1 MDREEFRTSISETS
15 DEHPSFLEYFIH
27 FMESVSCKYTSLNTK
42 ISAENREFCA
52 KGVRQALNQY
62 TWPTT
67 VTIPGSANRPEKVEN
82 FTDTFDQ
89 LTLLR
94 NGITETINGEGNLSL
109 WTREILKWGMGPKS
123 RWSGTQE
130 FIENHQNAPAYLN
143 SINQMASLDG
153 STDDIDVPSILRYN
167 SGMSK
172 IHSLSSTTGLIIYDS
187 RVAFTLGECVN
198 SWLKIT
204 ETAIIPGYLNF
215 MQAGRRS
222 QVSKKITLPNPYHL
236 DRNHNREQRD
246 NGKWLDNQMRASWL
260 FRIAL
265 ENHNDLWVEDED
277 NSIFTRMHK
286 LEAAFF
292 MLGAYSNTIE
302 IPPYDDRQI
311 SRDQLEAA

>member
-82 FTDTFDQ
+82 FTDTFEQ

-153 STDDIDVPSILRYN
+153 ST
-167 SGMSK
+167 
-172 IHSLSSTTGLIIYDS
+172 
-187 RVAFTLGECVN
+187 EN

-222 QVSKKITLPNPYHL
+222 QVSRKITLPNPYHL